1 MKTKIIFKYLN
12 FLLLMLLFFSFSLKA
27 EMSYDNRTE
36 DILLPTIQCGMCK
49 KTIEKAVNKVEGVIS
64 ISVDV
69 NEKKA
74 VVVFDDTRTTLAA
87 IENVISKS
95 GYKANN
101 KMANKNA
108 YDKLDDCCKVPE

>member
-1 MKTKIIFKYLN
+1 MKTKMIFKYLN
-12 FLLLMLLFFSFSLKA
+12 LLLLMLLFFSFSLKA
-27 EMSYDNRTE
+27 ETTYDNRTE
-36 DILLPTIQCGMCK
+36 EILLPTIQCGMCK

-74 VVVFDDTRTTLAA
+74 IVVFDDTKTTLAA
-87 IENVISKS
+87 IESVISKS
-95 GYKANN
+95 GYNANN
-101 KMANKNA
+101 KIANKEA